1 MTCESVL
8 FTYPARFGLGFPNQR
23 MNYLE
28 TVNTCLSQHLPTS
41 SPPPPRPSRDPRDR
55 NHLDATSVA
64 DSLVRRQGCQ
74 VLLSLC
80 EISSRSSQGLIDDL
94 LVGTFRDALPW
105 TRTMALRNHVRCSM
119 WYAVLVSTTL
129 ELRSTRGGCHEGVRC
144 RDMNRYYTG
153 SRAQTER
160 KGNDV

>member
-1 MTCESVL
+1 MRENVTCESVL
-8 FTYPARFGLGFPNQR
+8 FTYPARFG
-23 MNYLE
+23 
-28 TVNTCLSQHLPTS
+28 
-41 SPPPPRPSRDPRDR
+41 RPSRDHRDR
-55 NHLDATSVA
+55 NHLDATAVA

-80 EISSRSSQGLIDDL
+80 AISSRSSQGLIDDL

-129 ELRSTRGGCHEGVRC
+129 ELRKYTWWMSRRSAAQ
-144 RDMNRYYTG
+144 RYKQILHWIACT
-153 SRAQTER
+153 
-160 KGNDV
+160 D